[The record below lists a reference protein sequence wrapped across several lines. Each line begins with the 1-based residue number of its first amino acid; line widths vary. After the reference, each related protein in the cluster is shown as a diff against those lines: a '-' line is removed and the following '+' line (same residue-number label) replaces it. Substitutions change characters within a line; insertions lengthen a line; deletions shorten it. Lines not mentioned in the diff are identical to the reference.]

1 ALLLAGLPPLSG
13 FLAKFSMLAPM
24 LDAAA
29 REGTMALFTLV
40 IVAGFCTVIAMCRAG
55 IQIFWTDADRGFPQ
69 ARVTEVAGI
78 VLLLG
83 SCLLLTVVVQ
93 GPLGYLHDTANQV
106 HDRANYIRGVLPG
119 AAEVV
124 P

>member
-1 ALLLAGLPPLSG
+1 
-13 FLAKFSMLAPM
+13 MLAPM
-24 LDAAA
+24 LDVAS

-40 IVAGFCTVIAMCRAG
+40 IVAGFCTVVAMCRAG
-55 IQIFWTDADRGFPQ
+55 IQIFWTDVDRSFPQ
-69 ARVTEVAGI
+69 ARVTEVAGV

-83 SCLLLTVVVQ
+83 ACLLLTVVVQ

-106 HDRANYIRGVLPG
+106 HDRANYILGVLPAG
-119 AAEVV
+119 AEAT